1 MGSSPPG
8 SSVHGIFLA
17 SILEWVAIPSS
28 RGPSQLRGESCVSC
42 IAGGFFTAEPL
53 GKLSVKALFTNL
65 SFSCMILFSSILN
78 ELANRP
84 DELLNSYFYLVE
96 CQLDSSL

>member
-1 MGSSPPG
+1 
-8 SSVHGIFLA
+8 
-17 SILEWVAIPSS
+17 
-28 RGPSQLRGESCVSC
+28 
-42 IAGGFFTAEPL
+42 
-53 GKLSVKALFTNL
+53 
-65 SFSCMILFSSILN
+65 MILFSSILN